1 MYQKQIYLFK
11 HIGMCGKIYQTHAGG
26 VFTVRKF
33 LVILLVIIIS
43 GMILAGIVDE
53 IKKRGY
59 LIVGTEATFPPFE
72 FVDEKTKE
80 IVGFDIDIAREIAK
94 ALGVKLKVED
104 IAFDGLIPSLLTKKI
119 DLIAAAMTITP
130 ERAKVVSFSDP
141 YFTAGQVIVVR
152 KDSFMPKTFDELV
165 GKKVAVQLGTTGD
178 LEVSKV
184 EGIEVVRFTRY
195 TEAFL
200 ELQNGRVDAVVL
212 DFAPAQAYVKM
223 NPGLVIS
230 SGILSQEEYGI
241 AVRKEDKDLLEVVN
255 TVLRN
260 LKKSPYDILV
270 EKWFSK

>member
-1 MYQKQIYLFK
+1 M
-11 HIGMCGKIYQTHAGG
+11 
-26 VFTVRKF
+26 V
-33 LVILLVIIIS
+33 LLAIVVS
-43 GMILAGIVDE
+43 GIILAGIVDE

-152 KDSFMPKTFDELV
+152 KGSFMPKTFEDLV

-178 LEVSKV
+178 LEVSKI

-270 EKWFSK
+270 EKWFGK

>member
-1 MYQKQIYLFK
+1 M
-11 HIGMCGKIYQTHAGG
+11 
-26 VFTVRKF
+26 RKF
-33 LVILLVIIIS
+33 LVILLAVIIS

-59 LIVGTEATFPPFE
+59 LVVGTEATFPPFE

-152 KDSFMPKTFDELV
+152 KDSFMPKAFEELV

>member
-1 MYQKQIYLFK
+1 M
-11 HIGMCGKIYQTHAGG
+11 
-26 VFTVRKF
+26 RKF
-33 LVILLVIIIS
+33 LVVLIALIVSGIIV
-43 GMILAGIVDE
+43 AGIVEE

-80 IVGFDIDIAREIAK
+80 IVGFDIDIAKEIAK

-119 DLIAAAMTITP
+119 DLIIAAMTITP

-152 KDSFMPKTFDELV
+152 KNGFMPKTFEELI

-178 LEVSKV
+178 LEVSKI

-223 NPGLVIS
+223 NPNLVIS

-241 AVRKEDKDLLEVVN
+241 AVRKEDKDLLEIVN
-255 TVLRN
+255 SVLRN

-270 EKWFSK
+270 EKWFGK

>member
-1 MYQKQIYLFK
+1 
-11 HIGMCGKIYQTHAGG
+11 
-26 VFTVRKF
+26 VFIVRKF
-33 LVILLVIIIS
+33 LVVLLAIVVS
-43 GMILAGIVDE
+43 GIILAGIVDE

-152 KDSFMPKTFDELV
+152 KGSFMPKTFEDLV

-178 LEVSKV
+178 LEVSKI

-270 EKWFSK
+270 EKWFGK

>member
-1 MYQKQIYLFK
+1 M
-11 HIGMCGKIYQTHAGG
+11 
-26 VFTVRKF
+26 RKF
-33 LVILLVIIIS
+33 LVVLLAIVVS
-43 GMILAGIVDE
+43 GIILAGIVDE

-152 KDSFMPKTFDELV
+152 KGSFMPKTFEDLV

-178 LEVSKV
+178 LEVSKI

-270 EKWFSK
+270 EKWFGK

>member
-1 MYQKQIYLFK
+1 
-11 HIGMCGKIYQTHAGG
+11 
-26 VFTVRKF
+26 VRKF
-33 LVILLVIIIS
+33 LVVLLAIVVS
-43 GMILAGIVDE
+43 GIILAGIVDE

-152 KDSFMPKTFDELV
+152 KGSFMPKTFEDLV

-178 LEVSKV
+178 LEVSKI

-270 EKWFSK
+270 EKWFGK

>member
-1 MYQKQIYLFK
+1 M
-11 HIGMCGKIYQTHAGG
+11 
-26 VFTVRKF
+26 RKF
-33 LVILLVIIIS
+33 LVVLIALIVSGIIV
-43 GMILAGIVDE
+43 AGIVEE

-80 IVGFDIDIAREIAK
+80 IVGFDIDIAKEIAK

-119 DLIAAAMTITP
+119 DLIIAAMTITP

-152 KDSFMPKTFDELV
+152 KNGFMPKTFEELI

-178 LEVSKV
+178 LEVSKI

-223 NPGLVIS
+223 NPNLVIS

-241 AVRKEDKDLLEVVN
+241 AVRKEDKDLLEIVN
-255 TVLRN
+255 SVLRN

>member
-1 MYQKQIYLFK
+1 M
-11 HIGMCGKIYQTHAGG
+11 
-26 VFTVRKF
+26 RKF
-33 LVILLVIIIS
+33 LVVLIALIVSGIIV
-43 GMILAGIVDE
+43 AGIVEE

-80 IVGFDIDIAREIAK
+80 IVGFDIDIAKEIAK

-119 DLIAAAMTITP
+119 DLIIAAMTITP

-152 KDSFMPKTFDELV
+152 KNGFMPKTFEELI

-178 LEVSKV
+178 LEVSKI
-184 EGIEVVRFTRY
+184 EGIKVVRFTRY

-223 NPGLVIS
+223 NPNLVIS

-241 AVRKEDKDLLEVVN
+241 AVRKEDKDLLEIVN
-255 TVLRN
+255 SVLRN

-270 EKWFSK
+270 EKWFGK